1 MCDTCTP
8 ILGKYSKPHPTTPC
22 PLEKALYCG
31 QCSVYGHSP
40 KRCTRG
46 HDKGPD
52 IRIVYPIGLPIIDR
66 GNICEI
72 TNADGPVR
80 AALLANGITPMVCQ
94 EKGKKTQRDF
104 IENKRRLQEFVKKRD
119 KGEIIRFIEP

>member
-1 MCDTCTP
+1 MCDICKP
-8 ILGKYSKPHPTTPC
+8 ILGKYAKLHPRTPC

-40 KRCTRG
+40 KRCSRAVAV
-46 HDKGPD
+46 PD
-52 IRIVYPIGLPIIDR
+52 IVTPYPMGLTAFDR
-66 GNICEI
+66 TNICEV
-72 TNADGPVR
+72 THADGPVR
-80 AALLANGITPMVCQ
+80 AILLANGITPMVCQ

-104 IENKRRLQEFVKKRD
+104 IENKRRLVELAKKRG